1 MMDSLIQLPNN
12 ILEVM
17 DVEKVPISD
26 NVINI
31 DRNKIAAIPKTNQ
44 VSTHE
49 YIKQLTKNELYNMQM
64 HGCCL

>member
-1 MMDSLIQLPNN
+1 MDSLIQLPSN

-44 VSTHE
+44 VSTHK